1 MKRYTL
7 ETIVF
12 IAGAITMIFE
22 IAGSRVLGPFF
33 GTSIFVWTSL
43 IGVIMGSLSLGYWL
57 GGQLSVNKA
66 DKIILSWILLLSA
79 FFIFVTAVGHDYILN
94 RIVKYIPGFR
104 LKTVTSAIVLFG
116 PAGVF
121 LGMVLPYTVKL
132 RIFNLK
138 NSGAAVGNLYALST
152 IGSIGGTFLTGFV
165 LLPSMGFANIL
176 FVLPVILLLFS
187 LILFVQDKMLIH
199 TSVPVASLVLI
210 VIFWSKIYSAEK
222 SYIDVD
228 TQYNR
233 VIIYNSTD
241 KATNRPIKMLL
252 INDERS
258 SAMYTD
264 VDSGLVFEV
273 LRYYKLIEHFKP
285 DFEKVLM
292 VGGSGYA
299 FPKYF
304 LRNYPGKSIDVV
316 EIDPELTSLARKHF
330 NLPESPYLNVYHED
344 GRTFLNRGDKK
355 YDAVLMD
362 AYKSVITVPFQL
374 TTKEAVEAIYNNLTP
389 DGIVL
394 ANVISTLDD
403 KTDYFL
409 RAELATYKSVFPKV
423 LLFAVKWPDPD
434 EKQKTY
440 LQNFMLIGLKSSKQ
454 VSMTDENPELNSYL
468 SHFLEIKIPQNLPVL
483 TDEYAPVEYYTSKAI
498 K

>member
-12 IAGAITMIFE
+12 LAGAITMIFE

-43 IGVIMGSLSLGYWL
+43 IGVIMGSLSLGYRL
-57 GGQLSVNKA
+57 GGQLSIDKA
-66 DKIILSWILLLSA
+66 DKTFLSWILLSAA
-79 FFIFVTAVGHDYILN
+79 FFILITAVGHDYILN
-94 RIVKYIPGFR
+94 RVVKYVSGFR
-104 LKTVTSAIVLFG
+104 LKTVISAILLFG
-116 PAGVF
+116 PASVF

-132 RIFNLK
+132 RVSKIES
-138 NSGAAVGNLYALST
+138 SGAAVGNLYALST
-152 IGSIGGTFLTGFV
+152 IGSIGGTFLAGFV
-165 LLPSMGFANIL
+165 LLPSIGFANIL
-176 FVLPVILLLFS
+176 FILPAVLLLFS
-187 LILFVQDKMLIH
+187 LILFIQDKMFIH
-199 TSVPVASLVLI
+199 TSVPVVSLVLMI
-210 VIFWSKIYSAEK
+210 LFWSKLYTAEK
-222 SYIDVD
+222 NYIDVD
-228 TQYNR
+228 TKYNR

-264 VDSGLVFEV
+264 IDSGLVFEV
-273 LRYYKLIEHFKP
+273 LKYYRLIEHFKP
-285 DFEKVLM
+285 GFEKVLM

-299 FPKYF
+299 FPKYY
-304 LRNYPGKSIDVV
+304 LRNYPGKRIDVV
-316 EIDPELTSLARKHF
+316 EIDPELTALAKKHF
-330 NLPESPYLNVYHED
+330 NLPDSPYLNVYHED
-344 GRTFLNRGDKK
+344 GRTFLNRGDNK

-394 ANVISTLDD
+394 ANIISTLDD

-409 RAELATYKSVFPKV
+409 RAELATYKSVFPQV
-423 LLFAVKWPDPD
+423 LIFAVRWPQPD

-440 LQNFMLIGLKSSKQ
+440 LQNFMLVGLKSSKQ
-454 VSMTDENPELNSYL
+454 FSMTDTDNEINKFL
-468 SHFLEIKIPQNLPVL
+468 SHRLEIAIPQNLPVL